1 MKPAAILQSCLL
13 GGAFLFYSPA
23 GIMAQVL
30 PGPAATGTCAV
41 LDSTC
46 AAADPAFVPT
56 SVKISVSHGVT
67 TLACAG
73 TTTTNLPA
81 KTTKCNGETLGL
93 AGGGTESAPSQG
105 CVITLGTSALPATD
119 DWTETITKTGRVT
132 LTCSAGEK
140 DNK

>member
-13 GGAFLFYSPA
+13 GGAFLFSSPA

-93 AGGGTESAPSQG
+93 AGGGTES
-105 CVITLGTSALPATD
+105 
-119 DWTETITKTGRVT
+119 
-132 LTCSAGEK
+132 
-140 DNK
+140 